1 MSAAP
6 ETKAAD
12 TAATM
17 PANKPKRYGQIIVS
31 NDRLQA
37 NSRELPPFLKDLLS
51 TAPQH
56 GGGFHRWMFSVSR
69 HLHAHRT
76 EAEISAL
83 LTAAA
88 AGCGR
93 YVPEREILEA
103 IKDAWPHRWQPRQK
117 PTTEAKPAP
126 TWPTR
131 DETRI
136 AEIAAADPDALAK
149 LRDSSPLQISPE
161 LHDPE
166 CLLERLF
173 PGTPLICVGVSARE
187 FFTAPR
193 DSFKG
198 TLEGFQLITPSPMSA
213 LTGTRK
219 SDGKP
224 SAHCLN
230 NTGARAY
237 LVVECDQGNRDTQA
251 AVIRHLAKT
260 APLTMVVDS
269 GGKSLHAW
277 FYCKGQP
284 EDRLRAFFRMAV
296 TLGGDPATWTRSQ
309 FVRMPLATRDN
320 GKLQA
325 VHFFNYSITETT
337 KGKATV

>member
-1 MSAAP
+1 MSATH
-6 ETKAAD
+6 EKAAAAPKQ
-12 TAATM
+12 TAAHIAKNQ
-17 PANKPKRYGQIIVS
+17 PQRIVL
-31 NDRLQA
+31 NGRFNQK
-37 NSRELPPFLKDLLS
+37 NGELPPFLKDLLS

-56 GGGFHRWMFSVSR
+56 GGGFHQWMFKVSC

-76 EAEISAL
+76 EAEIFAIL
-83 LTAAA
+83 ETAA

-93 YVPEREILEA
+93 HVPEREILAA
-103 IKDAWPHRWQPRQK
+103 IKESWPHRWQPGQK
-117 PTTEAKPAP
+117 PATGTKSTPA
-126 TWPTR
+126 WPQR
-131 DETRI
+131 DENRI
-136 AEIAAADPDALAK
+136 AEIAAADPNALAK
-149 LRDSSPLQISPE
+149 LRDSSPVQVSPE

-173 PGTPLICVGVSARE
+173 PGNPLLCVGFSARE

-193 DSFKG
+193 DNFKG

-230 NTGARAY
+230 NTGARTY

-260 APLTMVVDS
+260 APLAMVVDS

-277 FYCKGQP
+277 FHCKGQP
-284 EDRLRAFFRMAV
+284 EDRLRAFFRVAV

-309 FVRMPLATRDN
+309 FVRMPLAIRDN

-337 KGKATV
+337 KGEATV

>member
-1 MSAAP
+1 MSIAP

-12 TAATM
+12 TPARM
-17 PANKPKRYGQIIVS
+17 PANNPRRYVQTILS
-31 NDRLQA
+31 S
-37 NSRELPPFLKDLLS
+37 SRFNQKNGELPPFLKDLLS

-56 GGGFHRWMFSVSR
+56 GGGFHQWMFSVSR
-69 HLHAHRT
+69 HLHAHRS
-76 EAEISAL
+76 EAEIFAL
-83 LTAAA
+83 LSAAA
-88 AGCGR
+88 SGCGR
-93 YVPEREILEA
+93 HVPEREILEA
-103 IKDAWPHRWQPRQK
+103 IKDGWTKRWQPGAK
-117 PTTEAKPAP
+117 PANAPKPAP

-131 DETRI
+131 DENRI
-136 AEIAAADPDALAK
+136 AEIAAADPNALDK
-149 LRDSSPLQISPE
+149 LRKSSPVQISPE

-173 PGTPLICVGVSARE
+173 PGNPLICVGCSAHE

-198 TLEGFQLITPSPMSA
+198 ILDAFQLITPSPMSA

-224 SAHCLN
+224 SAHCLS

-251 AVIRHLAKT
+251 AVIRHLAT
-260 APLTMVVDS
+260 RAPLAMVVDS

-277 FYCKGQP
+277 FHCKGQP
-284 EDRLRAFFRMAV
+284 EERLRGFFRVAV

-309 FVRMPLATRDN
+309 FVRMPLAIRDN

-325 VHFFNYSITETT
+325 VHFFNHANAQAR
-337 KGKATV
+337 KGEATA

>member
-1 MSAAP
+1 M
-6 ETKAAD
+6 K
-12 TAATM
+12 
-17 PANKPKRYGQIIVS
+17 IVS
-31 NDRLQA
+31 SDRFKG
-37 NSRELPPFLKDLLS
+37 ELPPFLKDLLS

-56 GGGFHRWMFSVSR
+56 GGGFHQWMFSVSR
-69 HLHAHRT
+69 HLHAHRN
-76 EAEISAL
+76 EAEIFAL
-83 LTAAA
+83 LSAAA

-93 YVPEREILEA
+93 RVPEREILEA
-103 IKDAWPHRWQPRQK
+103 IKDAWPHRWQAGNK
-117 PTTEAKPAP
+117 PATASKAAP

-131 DETRI
+131 DENRI
-136 AEIAAADPDALAK
+136 AEIATADPNALDK
-149 LRDSSPLQISPE
+149 LRDSSPVQVSPE

-173 PGTPLICVGVSARE
+173 PGNPLICVGFSARE

-198 TLEGFQLITPSPMSA
+198 ALQGFQLITPSPMSA

-219 SDGKP
+219 SDGKL
-224 SAHCLN
+224 SAHCLS
-230 NTGARAY
+230 NTGARTY
-237 LVVECDQGNRDTQA
+237 LVVECDQGDRDTQA

-277 FYCKGQP
+277 FHCKGQP
-284 EDRLRAFFRMAV
+284 EDRLRAFFRVAV

-309 FVRMPLATRDN
+309 FVRMPLAIRDN

-325 VHFFNYSITETT
+325 VHFFNHANAKTR
-337 KGKATV
+337 KGEATV

>member
-1 MSAAP
+1 M
-6 ETKAAD
+6 K
-12 TAATM
+12 
-17 PANKPKRYGQIIVS
+17 IVS
-31 NDRLQA
+31 NDRF
-37 NSRELPPFLKDLLS
+37 NGELPPIVKDMLS

-56 GGGFHRWMFSVSR
+56 GGGFHQWMFKVSC
-69 HLHAHRT
+69 HLHAHRS
-76 EAEISAL
+76 EAEMFAILS
-83 LTAAA
+83 AAA

-93 YVPEREILEA
+93 HVPEREILEA
-103 IKDAWPHRWQPRQK
+103 IKDAWPHRWQPGQK
-117 PTTEAKPAP
+117 PTTGAKATPA
-126 TWPTR
+126 WPQR
-131 DETRI
+131 DEKRI

-149 LRDSSPLQISPE
+149 LRDSSPMQISKE

-166 CLLERLF
+166 CLIERLF
-173 PGTPLICVGVSARE
+173 PGNPLICVGVTPYE

-198 TLEGFQLITPSPMSA
+198 ILDAFQLITPSPMSA
-213 LTGTRK
+213 LTGMTK
-219 SDGKP
+219 DGKP

-230 NTGARAY
+230 NTGARTY

-269 GGKSLHAW
+269 GKKSLHAW
-277 FYCKGQP
+277 FHCKGQP
-284 EDRLRAFFRMAV
+284 EDRLRAFFRIAV
-296 TLGGDPATWTRSQ
+296 TLGADPSTWPRFQ
-309 FVRMPLATRDN
+309 FVRMPLSIRDN

-337 KGKATV
+337 KGEATL

>member
-1 MSAAP
+1 MSNTHEKAAAAP
-6 ETKAAD
+6 KQ
-12 TAATM
+12 TAAHISKKQ
-17 PANKPKRYGQIIVS
+17 PQRIVLS
-31 NDRLQA
+31 GRFNQK
-37 NSRELPPFLKDLLS
+37 NGELPSFLKDLLS

-56 GGGFHRWMFSVSR
+56 GGGFHQWMFSVSR
-69 HLHAHRT
+69 HLHEHRT
-76 EAEISAL
+76 EAEIFAI

-93 YVPEREILEA
+93 HVPEREILEA
-103 IKDAWPHRWQPRQK
+103 IKGAWPHRWQPGQK
-117 PTTEAKPAP
+117 TTTEAKPAP
-126 TWPTR
+126 TWPKR
-131 DETRI
+131 DKNSI

-149 LRDSSPLQISPE
+149 LRDSSPVQISPE

-173 PGTPLICVGVSARE
+173 PGNPLICVGFSARE

-198 TLEGFQLITPSPMSA
+198 TLEAFQLITPSPMSA

-230 NTGARAY
+230 NTGARTY

-260 APLTMVVDS
+260 APLAMVVDS

-277 FYCKGQP
+277 FHCKGQP
-284 EDRLRAFFRMAV
+284 EDRLRGFFRVAV

-309 FVRMPLATRDN
+309 FVRMPLAIRDN
-320 GKLQA
+320 GKLQT

-337 KGKATV
+337 KGKATA

>member
-1 MSAAP
+1 MTMSELPQFLRDLIGSPPTHGSADGGVHAWLFRVARQLHHHRDDQTIVALLSAAV
-6 ETKAAD
+6 D
-12 TAATM
+12 
-17 PANKPKRYGQIIVS
+17 
-31 NDRLQA
+31 
-37 NSRELPPFLKDLLS
+37 
-51 TAPQH
+51 
-56 GGGFHRWMFSVSR
+56 
-69 HLHAHRT
+69 
-76 EAEISAL
+76 
-83 LTAAA
+83 
-88 AGCGR
+88 GCGR
-93 YVPEREILEA
+93 EVPQHEIESAVEA
-103 IKDAWPHRWQPRQK
+103 SKASAWTPSGSGGKVRVATAPARWPAQDA
-117 PTTEAKPAP
+117 AK
-126 TWPTR
+126 
-131 DETRI
+131 I

-149 LRDSSPLQISPE
+149 LRDSSPVQISPE

-173 PGTPLICVGVSARE
+173 PGNPLICVGFSARE

-224 SAHCLN
+224 SAHCLS
-230 NTGARAY
+230 NTGARTY

-260 APLTMVVDS
+260 APLAMVVDS

-277 FYCKGQP
+277 FHCKGQP
-284 EDRLRAFFRMAV
+284 EDRLRVFFRVAV
-296 TLGGDPATWTRSQ
+296 ALGGDPATWTRSQ
-309 FVRMPLATRDN
+309 FVRMPLAIRDN

-337 KGKATV
+337 KGEATA

>member
-1 MSAAP
+1 MSATH
-6 ETKAAD
+6 EKAAVAPKQ
-12 TAATM
+12 TAAPITKKQ
-17 PANKPKRYGQIIVS
+17 PQRIVLS
-31 NDRLQA
+31 
-37 NSRELPPFLKDLLS
+37 SRFNQKNGELPPVVKDMLS

-56 GGGFHRWMFSVSR
+56 GAGFHQWMFKVSC

-76 EAEISAL
+76 EAEIFAIL
-83 LTAAA
+83 EAAA

-93 YVPEREILEA
+93 HVPEREILAA
-103 IKDAWPHRWQPRQK
+103 IKDSWPHRWQPGQK
-117 PTTEAKPAP
+117 PTTGAKATPA
-126 TWPTR
+126 WPQR
-131 DETRI
+131 DENSI

-149 LRDSSPLQISPE
+149 LRDSSPMQISKE
-161 LHDPE
+161 IHDPE
-166 CLLERLF
+166 CLIERLF
-173 PGTPLICVGVSARE
+173 PGNPLICVGVTAYE

-198 TLEGFQLITPSPMSA
+198 ILDAFQLITPSPMSA

-224 SAHCLN
+224 SAHCLS

-251 AVIRHLAKT
+251 AVIRHLAT
-260 APLTMVVDS
+260 RAPLAMVVDS
-269 GGKSLHAW
+269 GKKSLHAW
-277 FYCKGQP
+277 FHCKGQP
-284 EDRLRAFFRMAV
+284 EERLRGFFRVAV

-309 FVRMPLATRDN
+309 FVRMPLAIRDN

-337 KGKATV
+337 KGEATV

>member
-1 MSAAP
+1 MRGTSSP
-6 ETKAAD
+6 LK
-12 TAATM
+12 
-17 PANKPKRYGQIIVS
+17 GG
-31 NDRLQA
+31 
-37 NSRELPPFLKDLLS
+37 ELPPFLKDLLS

-56 GGGFHRWMFSVSR
+56 GEGFHTWMFKVSC

-76 EAEISAL
+76 EAEMFAILS
-83 LTAAA
+83 TAA

-93 YVPEREILEA
+93 HVPEREILAA
-103 IKDAWPHRWQPRQK
+103 IKDAWPHRWQPGQK
-117 PTTEAKPAP
+117 PVTGAKPPPA
-126 TWPTR
+126 WPPR
-131 DETRI
+131 DENRI
-136 AEIAAADPDALAK
+136 AEIAAADPDALDK
-149 LRDSSPLQISPE
+149 LRASSPVNISPE

-173 PGTPLICVGVSARE
+173 PGNPLICIGSSARE

-198 TLEGFQLITPSPMSA
+198 TLDRFQLIVPSPMSA

-230 NTGARAY
+230 NTGARTY
-237 LVVECDQGNRDTQA
+237 LVVECDQGDRATQA

-260 APLTMVVDS
+260 APLAMVVDS

-277 FYCKGQP
+277 FHCKGQP
-284 EDRLRAFFRMAV
+284 EDRLRVFFRMAV
-296 TLGGDPATWTRSQ
+296 ALGGDPATWTRSQ
-309 FVRMPLATRDN
+309 FVRMPLAIRDN

-325 VHFFNYSITETT
+325 VHFFNYANAEARKEGS
-337 KGKATV
+337 AV

>member
-1 MSAAP
+1 MSATH
-6 ETKAAD
+6 EKAAAAPKQ
-12 TAATM
+12 TAAHISKKQ
-17 PANKPKRYGQIIVS
+17 PQGIVLS
-31 NDRLQA
+31 GRFNQK
-37 NSRELPPFLKDLLS
+37 NGELPPVVKDMLS

-56 GGGFHRWMFSVSR
+56 GAGFHQWMFSVSR
-69 HLHAHRT
+69 HLHEHRN
-76 EAEISAL
+76 EAEIFTIL
-83 LTAAA
+83 QLAA

-93 YVPEREILEA
+93 HVPDREILAA
-103 IKDAWPHRWQPRQK
+103 IKDSWPHRWQPGQK
-117 PTTEAKPAP
+117 PTTKEKPAP

-131 DETRI
+131 DENRI
-136 AEIAAADPDALAK
+136 AEIAAADPDALDK
-149 LRDSSPLQISPE
+149 LRNSSPVKISPE

-173 PGTPLICVGVSARE
+173 PGNPLICVGCSARE

-230 NTGARAY
+230 NTGARTY

-260 APLTMVVDS
+260 APLAMVVDS

-277 FYCKGQP
+277 FHCKGQP
-284 EDRLRAFFRMAV
+284 EDRLRAFFRVAV

-309 FVRMPLATRDN
+309 FVRMPLAIRDN

-325 VHFFNYSITETT
+325 VHFFNHANAQGR
-337 KGKATV
+337 KGEATV

>member
-1 MSAAP
+1 MSNSP
-6 ETKAAD
+6 VTKAAD
-12 TAATM
+12 TPARM
-17 PANKPKRYGQIIVS
+17 PANHPKRYIQTIVS
-31 NDRLQA
+31 KSRLQA
-37 NSRELPPFLKDLLS
+37 NNEELPRIVKDMLS

-56 GGGFHRWMFSVSR
+56 GGGFHQWMFSISR

-76 EAEISAL
+76 EAEIFAILS
-83 LTAAA
+83 AAA

-93 YVPEREILEA
+93 HVPDREILAA
-103 IKDAWPHRWQPRQK
+103 IKDSWPHRWQPGQK
-117 PTTEAKPAP
+117 PTTESKPAP

-131 DETRI
+131 DEPRI
-136 AEIAAADPDALAK
+136 AEIATADPDALAK
-149 LRDSSPLQISPE
+149 LRESSPVQISPE
-161 LHDPE
+161 LHDPD

-173 PGTPLICVGVSARE
+173 PGNPLICVGFSARE

-224 SAHCLN
+224 SAHCLD
-230 NTGARAY
+230 NTGARTY
-237 LVVECDQGNRDTQA
+237 LVVECDQGDRDTQA

-260 APLTMVVDS
+260 APLAMVVDS

-277 FYCKGQP
+277 FHCKGQP
-284 EDRLRAFFRMAV
+284 EDKLRAFFRVAV
-296 TLGGDPATWTRSQ
+296 SLGGDPATWTRSQ
-309 FVRMPLATRDN
+309 FVRMPLGIRAN

-325 VHFFNYSITETT
+325 VHFFNSSITETT
-337 KGKATV
+337 RGEATV

>member
-1 MSAAP
+1 M
-6 ETKAAD
+6 K
-12 TAATM
+12 
-17 PANKPKRYGQIIVS
+17 IVS
-31 NDRLQA
+31 SDRFKG
-37 NSRELPPFLKDLLS
+37 ELPPFLKDLLS

-56 GGGFHRWMFSVSR
+56 GGGFHQWMFSISR
-69 HLHAHRT
+69 HLHAHRN
-76 EAEISAL
+76 EAEIYAILS
-83 LTAAA
+83 AAA

-93 YVPEREILEA
+93 HVPDREILEA
-103 IKDAWPHRWQPRQK
+103 IKGAWPHRWQPGQK

-131 DETRI
+131 DESRI

-149 LRDSSPLQISPE
+149 LRDSSPVQISPE

-173 PGTPLICVGVSARE
+173 PGNPLICVGITTYE

-198 TLEGFQLITPSPMSA
+198 ILDAFRLVVPSPMSA
-213 LTGTRK
+213 LVGMTK
-219 SDGKP
+219 DGKP
-224 SAHCLN
+224 SAHCLS
-230 NTGARAY
+230 NTGARTY

-260 APLTMVVDS
+260 APLAMVVDS

-277 FYCKGQP
+277 FHCKGQP
-284 EDRLRAFFRMAV
+284 EDRLRAFFRLAV

-309 FVRMPLATRDN
+309 FVRMPLAIRGN

-325 VHFFNYSITETT
+325 VHFFNHANAQTR
-337 KGKATV
+337 KGEATA